1 MTMTKTEDIKTIV
14 ERIKSRLGAKKL
26 SMLLAVV
33 ALAGAALILLT
44 PTGERDARLSETE
57 IADEETYNASYI
69 TSLEESLKQAISGV
83 RGAGSAE
90 VYLTL
95 ERGVRYIYAT
105 EAKSSGDEKRSGE
118 GDYTQ
123 RSERESS
130 LVVVDGENGRQPV
143 MLEREE
149 PSVLGVV
156 IICEGADHAEVRQD
170 IIELAATLC
179 GVGTNR
185 VKVAPMKNT

>member
-1 MTMTKTEDIKTIV
+1 MKKKDDIAKTIELIKT
-14 ERIKSRLGAKKL
+14 RLGAKKL
-26 SMLLAVV
+26 TALLAVL
-33 ALAGAALILLT
+33 ALAGAALILLPASREKEAQT
-44 PTGERDARLSETE
+44 VEPTL
-57 IADEETYNASYI
+57 ADEEAYNASYVL
-69 TSLEESLKQAISGV
+69 SLEQSLERAISGV
-83 RGAGSAE
+83 RGAGEAE
-90 VYLTL
+90 VYITL
-95 ERGVRYIYAT
+95 ERGVRYVYAT

-118 GDYTQ
+118 GVYTQ
-123 RSERESS
+123 SSERETS

-156 IICEGADHAEVRQD
+156 IICEGADDARVRQD

>member
-1 MTMTKTEDIKTIV
+1 MTKKEDITKIL
-14 ERIKSRLGAKKL
+14 ERIKTKLGAKKL
-26 SMLLAVV
+26 SLLLAVL
-33 ALAGAALILLT
+33 ALAGAALILLS
-44 PTGERDARLSETE
+44 PPDKKDAQQSEPAV
-57 IADEETYNASYI
+57 ADEEAYNASYI
-69 TSLEESLKQAISGV
+69 ASLEESLRQAISAV

-95 ERGVRYIYAT
+95 ERGVRYVYAT
-105 EAKSSGDEKRSGE
+105 EAKSSGDERRSGE

-123 RSERESS
+123 SSERESS
-130 LVVVDGENGRQPV
+130 LVVVDGDNGRQPV

-156 IICEGADHAEVRQD
+156 VICEGADDAEVRQN